1 MIPGGSTR
9 IQEGKDFA
17 GLNMSEGPRYRLTL
31 ARVLLTQRSFLL
43 LDEPFAALDEESI
56 NCVVW
61 AIETERERGQGV
73 VVATQ
78 VLPERFQ
85 IGRVLR
91 LEALAGLR
99 AL

>member
-1 MIPGGSTR
+1 VIPGGSPR

-17 GLNMSEGPRYRLTL
+17 GFNMSEGPRYRLTL
-31 ARVLLTQRSFLL
+31 ARVLLPQRSFLL
-43 LDEPFAALDEESI
+43 LDEPFGALDEEPI

-78 VLPERFQ
+78 ALPERFQ

-91 LEALAGLR
+91 VE
-99 AL
+99 